1 MRDLIDA
8 IKNNQIRGVGLDVFP
23 DEPFHDIETFVKSVD
38 DVKTSDFL
46 GLCFAPHA
54 GPSFQ
59 TNEKLAQNIIHNII
73 QTFGE
78 KRHRGVLD
86 RF

>member
-8 IKNNQIRGVGLDVFP
+8 MGQSDTQVGLDVFP

-46 GLCFAPHA
+46 GLCFRTSRWPLF
-54 GPSFQ
+54 S
-59 TNEKLAQNIIHNII
+59 
-73 QTFGE
+73 
-78 KRHRGVLD
+78 D
-86 RF
+86 